1 MKSFTALIL
10 ILAVSL
16 FGADAFSVN
25 NNNNN
30 NNIKPFTLESAASAS
45 TSTSGIP
52 KQLMIS
58 SALATFVSTYGPAI
72 AAAKAKEVE
81 LPPDYIGKEMAASFL
96 PAIFVPVVGLVFP
109 AFSMALFFLYTQK
122 DDVEAPGSF

>member
-1 MKSFTALIL
+1 MKSFTAILLI
-10 ILAVSL
+10 IAVSL

-30 NNIKPFTLESAASAS
+30 NIKPFTLESAAS
-45 TSTSGIP
+45 TSTSAFP

-122 DDVEAPGSF
+122 DDIEAPGSF

>member
-1 MKSFTALIL
+1 MKSFTAILLI
-10 ILAVSL
+10 IAVSL

-25 NNNNN
+25 NNNNK
-30 NNIKPFTLESAASAS
+30 NIKPFTLESAAS
-45 TSTSGIP
+45 TSTSAFP

-122 DDVEAPGSF
+122 DDIEAPGSF

>member
-1 MKSFTALIL
+1 MKSFTAILLI
-10 ILAVSL
+10 IAVSL

-25 NNNNN
+25 NNNKSA
-30 NNIKPFTLESAASAS
+30 IKPFTLESAAS
-45 TSTSGIP
+45 TSPSAFP

-122 DDVEAPGSF
+122 DDIEAPGSF